1 MKKEGVLMDDPLT
14 TPANPISVLVV
25 DRDPVIL
32 ISIARIL
39 DANGMRAL
47 LARNGSEALEI
58 AGRDY
63 IPIDLILTNA
73 AVLELR
79 EPNLQDRLRQ
89 IRPGVPHLCMA
100 TSIDGGAVR
109 IQLLMGGSVVDSAVH
124 DDGLV
129 ESIRR
134 VTSVPLVR
142 RAGHLN

>member
-1 MKKEGVLMDDPLT
+1 MDDPLT

-25 DRDPVIL
+25 DGDPVVL
-32 ISIARIL
+32 ISIARVL

-47 LARNGSEALEI
+47 LARNSGEALEI

-63 IPIDLILTNA
+63 IPIDLMLTNV
-73 AVLELR
+73 AVLEVR

-100 TSIDGGAVR
+100 TSIDGGATR
-109 IQLLMGGSVVDSAVH
+109 IQLMMGGSGVDSAVY

-134 VTSVPLVR
+134 VSSAPRVR
-142 RAGHLN
+142 RAGRLN

>member
-1 MKKEGVLMDDPLT
+1 MDDPLT

-25 DRDPVIL
+25 DGDPLVL

-58 AGRDY
+58 AGRDF

-73 AVLELR
+73 AALELR
-79 EPNLQDRLRQ
+79 EPNLHDRLRQ

-100 TSIDGGAVR
+100 TSIDGAATR
-109 IQLLMGGSVVDSAVH
+109 IQLMVGGPGVDSAVY

-134 VTSVPLVR
+134 VISGPLVR
-142 RAGHLN
+142 RAGRLN